1 MEADMTGVMIGVNP
15 HNGSNTAVVSGAE
28 NVLGQVRA
36 ST

>member
-1 MEADMTGVMIGVNP
+1 MTGVMIGVDP
-15 HNGSNTAVVSGAE
+15 HNGSNTAVVLDGAE